1 MLMNHTSNV
10 VPLRALVALEE
21 RVNAARDRLQHTS
34 ECDPAFE
41 RRVKVL
47 VELVRRRDRAF
58 ANPGPFLPPA
68 A

>member
-1 MLMNHTSNV
+1 MLMRNTSKV

-21 RVNAARDRLQHTS
+21 RVTAARGCLQQTS
-34 ECDPAFE
+34 ERDPAFE

-47 VELVRRRDRAF
+47 VELVRKRDRAF
-58 ANPGPFLPPA
+58 SSEDPFLPPA